1 MGISGP
7 AANFWSL
14 MKILKQIF
22 YASFASFI
30 VMATESKAQL
40 LDSSLRSE
48 VHENTRLFAEGR
60 FNREMEPSALIAGII
75 KAFLGLLGV
84 IFIILIIYAGFT
96 WMTAG
101 GEEEKVRKSKE
112 IIKRS
117 IIGLAIII
125 AAYAITAFV
134 FKSLPGGGGIEMG
147 E

>member
-1 MGISGP
+1 
-7 AANFWSL
+7 
-14 MKILKQIF
+14 MKLLNKFF
-22 YASFASFI
+22 YVVIGFLYA
-30 VMATESKAQL
+30 VDVKAQL
-40 LDSSLRSE
+40 LDGSLRTD
-48 VHENTRLFAEGR
+48 VHENASALATGR
-60 FNREMEPSALIAGII
+60 FNLSMNPSDVIAGII

-134 FKSLPGGGGIEMG
+134 FKSLPGGTGTGVGGPG
-147 E
+147 TGS